1 MAALRFIGVQRI
13 VVPEADVEPLDT
25 GIITYSL
32 AQPFLLAPP
41 AGRSGPALQALTV
54 DPVVAERVRSP
65 GSPGLIVSRVLA
77 ELAFTRLE
85 QPSVA
90 RSLVVPLPPGTPAA
104 VVEGLLS
111 GLGSGRPFAPLTLDG
126 AFEHTVPLVDR
137 GDNQVDRRLRS
148 QPIAPLSAELAATLR
163 EARAELA
170 SFRTL
175 VGAESPQGDQLGRQ
189 LLLATADRLTGS
201 ARRAHVVAVDDAI
214 EAVTS
219 QVSTP
224 ATFTLTL
231 TAREGTIPLTIRNDS
246 GLPLRVTVRM
256 RSQKLQFPEG
266 DVRELVLTE
275 ETTRVD
281 LAVRARAS
289 GAFPLQVEV
298 TSPDGR
304 ERLAA
309 TRYTVRSTAVSG
321 AGLILSLGAGL
332 FLVVW
337 WARHWRRTR
346 RSAKLVAT
354 THPVRATPPAGSG

>member
-1 MAALRFIGVQRI
+1 M
-13 VVPEADVEPLDT
+13 
-25 GIITYSL
+25 
-32 AQPFLLAPP
+32 
-41 AGRSGPALQALTV
+41 
-54 DPVVAERVRSP
+54 
-65 GSPGLIVSRVLA
+65 
-77 ELAFTRLE
+77 
-85 QPSVA
+85 
-90 RSLVVPLPPGTPAA
+90 
-104 VVEGLLS
+104 
-111 GLGSGRPFAPLTLDG
+111 
-126 AFEHTVPLVDR
+126 PLVDG

-170 SFRTL
+170 SFRTWS
-175 VGAESPQGDQLGRQ
+175 VPTARRATSSAATCSSPPP
-189 LLLATADRLTGS
+189 TASTGS

-246 GLPLRVTVRM
+246 GLPLRVIGPAAESEAASSPKATSV
-256 RSQKLQFPEG
+256 
-266 DVRELVLTE
+266 ELVLTE
-275 ETTRVD
+275 ETTRID

-321 AGLILSLGAGL
+321 AGLVLSLGAGL